1 MAVMSAVFGMS
12 AEAGNSGSQT
22 TGGATSAISVGA
34 GRLIAINVD
43 QDVKIRFGNSAV
55 AAVTGDFRIPQN
67 QTFVFSTNNDSAYF
81 SLYNN
86 SGSTANYSWAYLSKF

>member
-1 MAVMSAVFGMS
+1 MALISAILGMS
-12 AEAGNSGSQT
+12 AEAGNSASQT

-34 GRLIAINVD
+34 YRQLAINAD
-43 QDVKIRFGNSAV
+43 QDVRIRFGNSSV
-55 AAVTGDFRIPQN
+55 AAVVTDFRIPQN
-67 QTFVFSTNNDSAYF
+67 QTFVFNTGPDTAYF